1 MKNFFNQKQVDN
13 YIFSITLV
21 FFLIIN
27 LIYFH
32 TNLVANSEANV
43 YAFNEL
49 FINYQSGLIRRGLL
63 GEIAW
68 QLNKIFQI
76 DPRAFFSYLFL
87 IIYFFQI
94 FLFFY
99 LIKKYI
105 VSKIF
110 FIFISFSPSILLFHI
125 YSPDLFFLKD
135 AIIKLAFLFHAFLFY
150 KFNVIKKNKE
160 EYLKYLKFALIP
172 ILFFVIL
179 IHEYQV
185 FSLSLHILI
194 SIGIVK
200 DKKEM
205 KEVSLIYTPLLI
217 SIFLIILFFGN
228 QSQFEN
234 LSQVLNIFNV
244 ELNPYIGGGLYHY
257 IGGFYKWHFYYFSY
271 QDFINLFLSFI
282 LSFLI
287 FLILFQYF
295 IEKKIIFFQS
305 KYQKKYLLYFLP
317 VLIPIILTSD
327 HGRNLAFLSFYL
339 VTFFSILKIDILKF
353 KKEINRILKNLFK
366 KYAVFIFIFFYLF
379 LWKLDQVAGFRLEG
393 KPNGIFKSSLFA
405 EFVKLI
411 KFIYSY
417 IDLNIIDLPEIKL

>member
-1 MKNFFNQKQVDN
+1 MKNFFNQKKIDYYVLR
-13 YIFSITLV
+13 ITFI

-27 LIYFH
+27 FIYFYI
-32 TNLVANSEANV
+32 NLVENSDTNI

-49 FINYQSGLIRRGLL
+49 FVNYQAGFIRRGLL

-68 QLNKIFQI
+68 QLNEIFFVE
-76 DPRAFFSYLFL
+76 PRVFFSFLFL

-94 FLFFY
+94 ILFFN
-99 LIKKYI
+99 LFKKFI
-105 VSKIF
+105 VSRVF
-110 FIFISFSPSILLFHI
+110 FIFIFFSPSLLLFHI

-135 AIIKLAFLFHAFLFY
+135 AIIKLVFLFHAFIFY
-150 KFNVIKKNKE
+150 KFNVLKKNKS
-160 EYLKYLKFALIP
+160 EYLRYLKFVIIP
-172 ILFFVIL
+172 ILFFVVL
-179 IHEYQV
+179 THEYQV

-194 SIGIVK
+194 SIGIAK
-200 DKKEM
+200 NGKEI
-205 KEVSLIYTPLLI
+205 KEVILIYSPLLI
-217 SIFLIILFFGN
+217 SILLVILFFGN

-234 LSQVLNIFNV
+234 LSQILNIFNV
-244 ELNPYIGGGLYHY
+244 ELNPYLGGGLYSY
-257 IGGFYKWHFYYFSY
+257 VGGFYKWHFYYFSY
-271 QDFINLFLSFI
+271 QDFISLFLSFI

-287 FLILFQYF
+287 FLILFQYL

-305 KYQKKYLLYFLP
+305 KHQKKYLLYFLP

-339 VTFFSILKIDILKF
+339 VTFFSILKINILEF
-353 KKEINRILKNLFK
+353 KKKINLILKNLFK
-366 KYAVFIFIFFYLF
+366 KYAVFIFIFFYVL

>member
-1 MKNFFNQKQVDN
+1 MKNFFYQKRIDN
-13 YIFSITLV
+13 YILQITFI
-21 FFLIIN
+21 FFLTIN
-27 LIYFH
+27 LIYFYI
-32 TNLVANSEANV
+32 NLVENSETNV

-49 FINYQSGLIRRGLL
+49 FINYQAGFIRRGLL

-68 QLNKIFQI
+68 QLNEIFSIQ
-76 DPRAFFSYLFL
+76 PRVFFSYFFL
-87 IIYFFQI
+87 SIYLFQI
-94 FLFFY
+94 ILFFN
-99 LIKKYI
+99 LFKKFI
-105 VSKIF
+105 ISKVF
-110 FIFISFSPSILLFHI
+110 FIFVFFSPSLLLFHI

-135 AIIKLAFLFHAFLFY
+135 AIIKLVFLFHAFIFY
-150 KFNVIKKNKE
+150 KLYVLQNNKNK
-160 EYLKYLKFALIP
+160 YLEYLKFALIP
-172 ILFFVIL
+172 ILFIVIL
-179 IHEYQV
+179 THEYQV

-194 SIGIVK
+194 SLGTVEN
-200 DKKEM
+200 KKEIN
-205 KEVSLIYTPLLI
+205 KIGLIYSPLLI
-217 SIFLIILFFGN
+217 SILFVILFFGN
-228 QSQFEN
+228 QLQFEN

-244 ELNPYIGGGLYHY
+244 KLNPYLGGGLYHY
-257 IGGFYKWHFYYFSY
+257 VGGFYKWHFYYFSY
-271 QDFINLFLSFI
+271 QDFISLFFSFI

-317 VLIPIILTSD
+317 VFIPIILTAD

-339 VTFFSILKIDILKF
+339 VTFFSILKLDLLRF
-353 KKEINRILKNLFK
+353 KKKINLIFKDIFK
-366 KYAVFIFIFFYLF
+366 KYSIIIFLFFFIF